1 MSIIRLS
8 SAPRLTIKAIR
19 WIFLENNTFR
29 AITGLSAEEEKAA
42 AQSSGLDRD
51 KSGSKSQLPPK
62 PLPPRILMVLTHVGG
77 LATSGFQWLVAV
89 EVAVLCHNSG

>member
-42 AQSSGLDRD
+42 AQSSGLDGD
-51 KSGSKSQLPPK
+51 KSQLPPK
-62 PLPPRILMVLTHVGG
+62 PLPHRILMVLTHVGG
-77 LATSGFQWLVAV
+77 PATSGFQWLVAV
-89 EVAVLCHNSG
+89 EVAILCHNSG